1 MTSMKPSSGTI
12 RHAALWPSLCL
23 LSLLSACASPRPPTV
38 VSEVETITL
47 TKEVLVPVPA
57 GLTEQVEIPRLPA
70 NPDTIALAAAY
81 RATVIRL
88 LIANGRLREI
98 SELQP

>member
-1 MTSMKPSSGTI
+1 
-12 RHAALWPSLCL
+12 
-23 LSLLSACASPRPPTV
+23 LSACASQRPPTV
-38 VSEVETITL
+38 VSEVETVTL
-47 TKEVLVPVPA
+47 TREVLVPIPA
-57 GLTEQVEIPRLPA
+57 GLTEQVDIPQLPA

>member
-1 MTSMKPSSGTI
+1 
-12 RHAALWPSLCL
+12 
-23 LSLLSACASPRPPTV
+23 
-38 VSEVETITL
+38 
-47 TKEVLVPVPA
+47 VLVPVPA